1 MSRIDVKTLVLAF
14 ENRITALDKN
24 PPDLVPQRTISL
36 MLENVLEEEIKNHF
50 VYLIQKDVRKAFKN
64 EFKKLRTR
72 LVDDI
77 LSNLLK
83 SDSFRIAVEDK
94 IKKSIVNNIV

>member
-14 ENRITALDKN
+14 ENRISALDKN
-24 PPDLVPQRTISL
+24 PPDIVPQRTISL

-50 VYLIQKDVRKAFKN
+50 IYLIQKDVRKAFKN
-64 EFKKLRTR
+64 EFRNLRTK

-77 LSNLLK
+77 LASLL
-83 SDSFRIAVEDK
+83 SDSHFKEAVEAK
-94 IKKSIVNNIV
+94 IKKSIVSNIV